1 MPEQEFA
8 TKQDVGESKRELK
21 QDIRELKRELTE
33 HMDRM
38 QDNLIEAMREM
49 QTEVLRAFHNWAS
62 PTDVK
67 MRGHE
72 ERLTIMEERLPQIER
87 VLIEK
92 NSNPD
97 VH

>member
-1 MPEQEFA
+1 MPEQDFA
-8 TKQDVGESKRELK
+8 TKQD
-21 QDIRELKRELTE
+21 IRRLEER
-33 HMDRM
+33 MDRM
-38 QDNLIEAMREM
+38 QDNLIEAMRDM

-72 ERLTIMEERLPQIER
+72 ERLTIMEERLRQIER
-87 VLIEK
+87 ALIEK

>member
-8 TKQDVGESKRELK
+8 TKQD
-21 QDIRELKRELTE
+21 IRRLEER
-33 HMDRM
+33 MDRM
-38 QDNLIEAMREM
+38 QDTLIEAMRDM
-49 QTEVLRAFHNWAS
+49 QTEVLQAFHNWAS
-62 PTDVK
+62 PTEIK

-72 ERLTIMEERLPQIER
+72 ERLTIMEERLRQIER
-87 VLIEK
+87 ALIEK